1 MDSPITNNQSP
12 VTNPRPMNE
21 PHTPI
26 SSSEMNS
33 NMHNESAS
41 NGRNTL
47 LTLASLL
54 ILSGIVGIT
63 LYLYIQNKTSKQSPQ
78 VEKTPQITTPQPT
91 QTQEKTELI
100 SGIPVVGDKNIE
112 LVKKYGVVCRR
123 FTSLDEALKTPEI
136 ACMLDLSDQ
145 NLSEI
150 PENILKLTHLNE
162 LNLSDNKFT
171 EFPEILFQSKT
182 LLSVNLENNNLA
194 TMPDDIKSKIPTLQS
209 VKLKGNN
216 LSEEVIEKHQRLISS
231 PLPTQP

>member
-1 MDSPITNNQSP
+1 MDPNAQPPTQTQVSPPEGSKSNALLAL
-12 VTNPRPMNE
+12 
-21 PHTPI
+21 I
-26 SSSEMNS
+26 SVFI
-33 NMHNESAS
+33 
-41 NGRNTL
+41 L
-47 LTLASLL
+47 L
-54 ILSGIVGIT
+54 GVVGIT
-63 LYLYIQNKTSKQSPQ
+63 LWLYIQNKQSSN
-78 VEKTPQITTPQPT
+78 K
-91 QTQEKTELI
+91 
-100 SGIPVVGDKNIE
+100 IPVDQATKKSDENKATT
-112 LVKKYGVVCRR
+112 LTNDPNDVKEINGMKVAGAQNQALIAKYGVICKR
-123 FTSLDEALKTPEI
+123 FTSLDEALVTPEI
-136 ACMLDLSDQ
+136 ACILDLSDQ